1 MEQLDRLIE
10 TLKAFGGKTG
20 LYARNLITGQTLRY
34 RAGEPFLAASV
45 IKIPILAACFDQMEQ
60 GVLRPDEP
68 FTIHH
73 EDKMP
78 SCGALSYMHDGLQV
92 TAEDLYTLMI
102 ILSDNT
108 ATNLLIDRL
117 GARAVNDF
125 LDRQGM
131 SGTRL
136 NRRLFAPELARQGIE
151 NTIVPEEIGR
161 LLQDMEAGALVSPG
175 ASRAM
180 LDILK
185 KQRLNGKIPVLL
197 PPGTAVAH
205 KTGEDAG
212 ITHDV
217 GIVYGPQPFVLC
229 LCANGVE
236 TGPFERAM
244 QQIARELY
252 DAWQ

>member
-1 MEQLDRLIE
+1 
-10 TLKAFGGKTG
+10 
-20 LYARNLITGQTLRY
+20 
-34 RAGEPFLAASV
+34 
-45 IKIPILAACFDQMEQ
+45 
-60 GVLRPDEP
+60 
-68 FTIHH
+68 
-73 EDKMP
+73 
-78 SCGALSYMHDGLQV
+78 
-92 TAEDLYTLMI
+92 
-102 ILSDNT
+102 
-108 ATNLLIDRL
+108 
-117 GARAVNDF
+117 
-125 LDRQGM
+125 
-131 SGTRL
+131 
-136 NRRLFAPELARQGIE
+136 
-151 NTIVPEEIGR
+151 
-161 LLQDMEAGALVSPG
+161 
-175 ASRAM
+175 M

>member
-1 MEQLDRLIE
+1 MELLTELVQR
-10 TLKAFGGKTG
+10 LKAFGGKTG
-20 LYARNLITGQTLRY
+20 LYARNLTTGQTLRY
-34 RAGEPFLAASV
+34 HAEEPFLAASV
-45 IKIPILAACFDQMEQ
+45 IKIPILAACFEQ
-60 GVLRPDEP
+60 IRRGALDPAES
-68 FTIHH
+68 FTIRRA
-73 EDKMP
+73 DKMP

-117 GARAVNDF
+117 GADTVNAF
-125 LDRQGM
+125 LAEQGM
-131 SGTRL
+131 TGTRL
-136 NRRLFAPELARQGIE
+136 NRRLFEPELARQGVE
-151 NTIVPEEIGR
+151 NTMVPEEIGR
-161 LLQDMEAGALVSPG
+161 MLEAMEAGTLVSPE

-205 KTGEDAG
+205 KTGEDSG

-244 QQIARELY
+244 QESARALY

>member
-1 MEQLDRLIE
+1 MEQFDRLIE
-10 TLKAFGGKTG
+10 QLEAFGGKTA
-20 LYARNLITGQTLRY
+20 LYARNLVTGQILRY
-34 RAGEPFLAASV
+34 HAGERFLAASV
-45 IKIPILAACFDQMEQ
+45 IKIPILATCFEQ
-60 GVLRPDEP
+60 IERGAMDPNEK
-68 FTIHH
+68 FTVHPA
-73 EDKMP
+73 DKMP

-117 GARAVNDF
+117 GTAAVNAF
-125 LDRQGM
+125 LDGQGM
-131 SGTRL
+131 VGTRL
-136 NRRLFAPELARQGIE
+136 NRRLFEPELARKGVE
-151 NTIVPEEIGR
+151 NVIVPEEIGR
-161 LLQDMEAGALVSPG
+161 MLASMEAGTLISPG
-175 ASRAM
+175 ASQAM

-185 KQRLNGKIPVLL
+185 NQRLNGKIPVLL
-197 PPGTAVAH
+197 PPGTPIAH
-205 KTGEDAG
+205 KTGEDSG

-236 TGPFERAM
+236 VGPFERAM

>member
-1 MEQLDRLIE
+1 MEKFDRL
-10 TLKAFGGKTG
+10 TQRLQAFGGNTG
-20 LYARNLITGQTLRY
+20 LYARNLVTGQTLRY
-34 RAGEPFLAASV
+34 HANEPFLAASV
-45 IKIPILAACFDQMEQ
+45 IKIPILAACFDQMER
-60 GVLRPDEP
+60 GALEPNEP
-68 FTIHH
+68 FTIHS

-117 GARAVNDF
+117 GVGTVNGF

-136 NRRLFAPELARQGIE
+136 NRRLFEPELARQGVE
-151 NTIVPEEIGR
+151 NTMVSEEIGR
-161 LLQDMEAGALVSPG
+161 MLEAMERGALVSPS

-180 LDILK
+180 LDILR

-236 TGPFERAM
+236 TGPFERTM